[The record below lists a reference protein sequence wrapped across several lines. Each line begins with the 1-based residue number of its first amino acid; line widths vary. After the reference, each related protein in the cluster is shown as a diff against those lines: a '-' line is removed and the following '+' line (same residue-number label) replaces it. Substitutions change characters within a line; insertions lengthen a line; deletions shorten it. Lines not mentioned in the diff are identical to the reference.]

1 MHVRSLYVG
10 GTDWEFSPIF
20 WISVD
25 DDNKCRPPVLCE
37 GETKLRRVPMEAQ
50 LRDIWNEARAF
61 HNARLT
67 ARERRHVTEVTSLE
81 ELIGKA
87 SKMNMKYRKHRLV
100 LFLERINPF
109 LAQLRSFSQI
119 INSLVQSH
127 PEIAAL
133 VWGSVSLI
141 LEASHADGH
150 SYQ

>member
-1 MHVRSLYVG
+1 
-10 GTDWEFSPIF
+10 
-20 WISVD
+20 
-25 DDNKCRPPVLCE
+25 
-37 GETKLRRVPMEAQ
+37 MEAQ
-50 LRDIWNEARAF
+50 LKDIWNEARAF

-67 ARERRHVTEVTSLE
+67 ARERKHVIEVTSLE

-87 SKMNMKYRKHRLV
+87 SKMNVKYRKHGLV

-109 LAQLRSFSQI
+109 LTQLRSFSQI
-119 INSLVQSH
+119 INSLIQSH

-141 LEASHADGH
+141 LEASHTGGH

>member
-1 MHVRSLYVG
+1 MK
-10 GTDWEFSPIF
+10 F
-20 WISVD
+20 W
-25 DDNKCRPPVLCE
+25 
-37 GETKLRRVPMEAQ
+37 RVPMEAQ
-50 LRDIWNEARAF
+50 LWDIWNEARAF

-67 ARERRHVTEVTSLE
+67 ARERKHVTEVTSLE

-87 SKMNMKYRKHRLV
+87 RKLNAKYRKHRLAS
-100 LFLERINPF
+100 FLERINPF

-119 INSLVQSH
+119 INALVQSH

-141 LEASHADGH
+141 LEASHTDGH